1 MKNGKYLKTYNTPEL
16 IVYGDVSKI
25 TAQYGHT
32 VTDVPQGTAADGPG
46 GPCGS

>member
-1 MKNGKYLKTYNTPEL
+1 MKNDRDIKTYSTPEL

-32 VTDVPQGTAADGPG
+32 TTDLPAGAPANGPG